1 MTSTIIM
8 FLAVA
13 VLMLFL
19 YAMLFIKE
27 DNNKSYIKFVFIA
40 YPFLGIDLLPSFI
53 STTLFVFI
61 TFIFLVFFHQR
72 KSTTR
77 TGIFSYFHLF
87 LFLILSIAVGL
98 FLSPDLSKDTIT
110 DFVQLLA
117 VFFFAKVL
125 IDEVQHDLGFRTS
138 ILHCM
143 KITLIF
149 SFVFLAFQFII
160 GPSFSFAKSQN
171 INVAGGIAIRYPS
184 FFQDP
189 QKYAQYLS
197 ASSLL
202 MLLLPGKMNGRMS
215 QLGLLLCAL
224 SMIALLFTGGRAGL
238 GGWLL
243 GLLIVI
249 VLGNA
254 QYRAAIISVAIL
266 VSIFIYNFSDA
277 IPIFKRDDLAD
288 AYAFRYA
295 IWQDAFAI
303 FQDHPFFGIGLGNY
317 ANYVSLHNP
326 DQYWISDN
334 EITLYD
340 HPESGYLKLLTEF
353 GLIGFLAAMLFI
365 VKPIYGGIAMYFKTK
380 DLSLVILVSSL
391 FTWIIGFYTVYSL
404 GDIRIKLL
412 IVSIV
417 CMLIASLSDN
427 YDHSKK
433 PKIV

>member
-1 MTSTIIM
+1 
-8 FLAVA
+8 
-13 VLMLFL
+13 
-19 YAMLFIKE
+19 
-27 DNNKSYIKFVFIA
+27 
-40 YPFLGIDLLPSFI
+40 
-53 STTLFVFI
+53 
-61 TFIFLVFFHQR
+61 
-72 KSTTR
+72 
-77 TGIFSYFHLF
+77 
-87 LFLILSIAVGL
+87 
-98 FLSPDLSKDTIT
+98 
-110 DFVQLLA
+110 
-117 VFFFAKVL
+117 
-125 IDEVQHDLGFRTS
+125 
-138 ILHCM
+138 
-143 KITLIF
+143 
-149 SFVFLAFQFII
+149 
-160 GPSFSFAKSQN
+160 
-171 INVAGGIAIRYPS
+171 
-184 FFQDP
+184 
-189 QKYAQYLS
+189 
-197 ASSLL
+197 
-202 MLLLPGKMNGRMS
+202 MLLLPGKMNGKTS

-243 GLLIVI
+243 ALLIVI

-334 EITLYD
+334 EVTLYD

-353 GLIGFLAAMLFI
+353 GLIGFVAAMLFI

-417 CMLIASLSDN
+417 CILIASSSDN

-433 PKIV
+433 PEVV

>member
-87 LFLILSIAVGL
+87 LFLLLSIAVGL

-125 IDEVQHDLGFRTS
+125 LDEVQHDLGFRTS

-202 MLLLPGKMNGRMS
+202 MLLLPGKMNGKMS